1 MPIMRIQQTV
11 FVSGNQ
17 EGTTEG
23 FCETLQ
29 TAMSSLAVSCPFC
42 RAHFSA
48 CATFDKQKQSYGCTS
63 DIRIRIKRTA
73 SQSHPLT
80 SLLSSSDPLS
90 WMLRVSAGPGE
101 EHDWQDFSQ
110 QGLHMRLNNDCKKR
124 AWEALGSDTPAG
136 TRNAGEGKDFCVA
149 RARQA

>member
-23 FCETLQ
+23 FCKTLQ

-42 RAHFSA
+42 CAHFSA
-48 CATFDKQKQSYGCTS
+48 CATYDKQNRVTGPSTDVS
-63 DIRIRIKRTA
+63 
-73 SQSHPLT
+73 
-80 SLLSSSDPLS
+80 SLKFRPFVL
-90 WMLRVSAGPGE
+90 GPGE

-110 QGLHMRLNNDCKKR
+110 QGLHMRLNNNCKKR

-136 TRNAGEGKDFCVA
+136 TRNAGEGKDSCVA